1 MRLLACAALA
11 LTLLS
16 GSSARAEVARP
27 TGPKADDIRKLL
39 VMTGSAQ
46 LGAQVMAQLMQSMKK
61 AMPNVPERFWADFQ
75 KEVRTDE
82 LIDLIVPVYDR
93 HLSHDDVKALIRFY
107 ETPSGKKFVSVLPQ
121 ITQESMSAGETW
133 GRGLAERVIA
143 RLKAEEGA
151 AGDKGDGKK
160 SGGTKKK

>member
-16 GSSARAEVARP
+16 ATTARAQVARP

-93 HLSHDDVKALIRFY
+93 HLSHDDVKALIKFY

-121 ITQESMSAGETW
+121 ITQESMAAGENW
-133 GRGLAERVIA
+133 GRGLAERVIS
-143 RLKAEEGA
+143 RLKAEEE
-151 AGDKGDGKK
+151 KGSGSMEKK
-160 SGGTKKK
+160 GGTTKKK

>member
-11 LTLLS
+11 LTLIS
-16 GSSARAEVARP
+16 GSAARAQVARP

-46 LGAQVMAQLMQSMKK
+46 LGAQVMGQLMQSMKK

-93 HLSHDDVKALIRFY
+93 HLSHDDVKALIKFY

-143 RLKAEEGA
+143 RLKAEEA
-151 AGDKGDGKK
+151 AGGDKGDGKK
-160 SGGTKKK
+160 TGGTKKK